1 MVEQYVWEDE
11 DIFRKKLAADKRVS
25 MSYFTFEYNEK
36 TDIQILMA
44 LEGSWIQVADPLVE
58 GGATVLT
65 HS

>member
-25 MSYFTFEYNEK
+25 MSSFTFKYNEK

-58 GGATVLT
+58 GGSTVLT